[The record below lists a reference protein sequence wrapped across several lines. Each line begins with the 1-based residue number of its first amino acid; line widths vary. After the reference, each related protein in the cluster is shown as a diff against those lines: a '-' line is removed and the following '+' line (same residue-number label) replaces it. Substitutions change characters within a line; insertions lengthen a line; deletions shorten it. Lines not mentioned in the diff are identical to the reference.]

1 MKMHV
6 SGWDRTVYP
15 RMLIEMKL
23 DNCENNTEYPYD
35 GVNKEIVTDFGRMS
49 PISEIPPFINYK
61 FRLKVGDKTMG
72 GNYMA
77 DIFINKDEVM
87 SMFIDIFGD
96 MKINDIL
103 KEILDAK
110 TKGKI

>member
-1 MKMHV
+1 
-6 SGWDRTVYP
+6 
-15 RMLIEMKL
+15 
-23 DNCENNTEYPYD
+23 
-35 GVNKEIVTDFGRMS
+35 
-49 PISEIPPFINYK
+49 
-61 FRLKVGDKTMG
+61 MG